1 MATLLNTRE
10 TTMTRRSLLSP
21 DPAVRAADLLL
32 LCVVLAE
39 DVFGLIDA
47 DAINVAGILN
57 IDLVWQVLLLVVSVV
72 LYHKS
77 RRVPGTKTSAT
88 QGVLLG
94 TLIAMC
100 FVAAWRCNVLTGQ
113 PFVRGIL
120 PQRGFMVC
128 ILAAILLRRPF
139 KAGLVDGKRLFQG
152 LVVLGCIASVLYLL
166 QALAGPSITFVHAAS
181 NERYGG
187 IRLYINSG
195 LSTVSGIVGLW
206 LCLRDGDWRYIIP
219 TVLALAVM
227 LFVSKGRLELAAYL
241 VTLLALFVFSRGS
254 ASVKVLVVCFGFL
267 ALVLFS
273 QTEMFGRVADSFVNG
288 RVGGSEDTS
297 SIREAGRN
305 YYDLVLR
312 STGSI
317 FLGVGYPSTLYLP
330 ASSMAGFDYGYYL
343 VDNGISGFRYVYG
356 DLGVAIVV
364 ACLAFAIWF
373 SWKNRH
379 GHIRAVILA
388 FLLFLVL
395 PAVNLAWWWN
405 TSDWQVL
412 TATFVSLAWIRPG
425 TWCSRLGDEARA

>member
-1 MATLLNTRE
+1 MATSLEARE
-10 TTMTRRSLLSP
+10 TMTLKRSLLSP

-47 DAINVAGILN
+47 NAINVAGVIN
-57 IDLVWQVLLLVVSVV
+57 IDLVWQVLLLVISVV
-72 LYHKS
+72 LYHRS
-77 RRVPGTKTSAT
+77 RRMPGTKTSVA
-88 QGVLLG
+88 QGVLFAA
-94 TLIAMC
+94 LIVMC
-100 FVAAWRCNVLTGQ
+100 FVAAWRCNTLTGQ
-113 PFVRGIL
+113 PFIRGIL

-166 QALAGPSITFVHAAS
+166 QAIAGSSVAFIHAAS

-187 IRLYINSG
+187 IRLYINGG

-206 LCLRDGDWRYIIP
+206 LCLRDDDWRYIVP
-219 TVLALAVM
+219 TVLALGVT
-227 LFVSKGRLELAAYL
+227 LFVSKGRLELATYI
-241 VTLLALFVFSRGS
+241 VTLLALFVFSKGS
-254 ASVKVLVVCFGFL
+254 ARGKVLVVCFGFL
-267 ALVLFS
+267 ALILFT
-273 QTEMFGRVADSFVNG
+273 QTEIFDQVADSFING
-288 RVGGSEDTS
+288 QVGGSEDTS
-297 SIREAGRN
+297 TIREAGRD

-312 STGSI
+312 STGST
-317 FLGVGYPSTLYLP
+317 LVGAGYPSTLYLP
-330 ASSMAGFDYGYYL
+330 AVSMAGFDYGYYL

-356 DLGVAIVV
+356 DLGVAIAV
-364 ACLAFAIWF
+364 ACLAFAVWF

-388 FLLFLVL
+388 FLLFLAL

-405 TSDWQVL
+405 TSDWQAL
-412 TATFVSLAWIRPG
+412 TAVFLALAWLRPSSWCESFRGG
-425 TWCSRLGDEARA
+425 TRA